1 MAVKITLEQRRSR
14 HAWTAVQAVK
24 GSRGKIDAGD
34 YLREAKRLS
43 VRIMTSGLGHAIA
56 FLNAKGT
63 AASNDA
69 RNQLTGDI
77 ARWLLKERGLG
88 RGESPFTGATLIHEI
103 VSRDA
108 SFLRRT
114 TDEAL
119 SYLQWLT
126 RFAEAEFS
134 EEDGS
139 GDRQ

>member
-1 MAVKITLEQRRSR
+1 MEQRRSH

-34 YLREAKRLS
+34 YLRETKRLP
-43 VRIMTSGLGHAIA
+43 VRIMTSGFGHAIA
-56 FLNAKGT
+56 FLNAKGSE
-63 AASNDA
+63 ASNDA
-69 RNQLTGDI
+69 RSQLTGDI

-88 RGESPFTGATLIHEI
+88 GGESQPTGTTLIREI
-103 VSRDA
+103 VNGDA
-108 SFLRRT
+108 SFLRRA

-139 GDRQ
+139 GDGH

>member
-1 MAVKITLEQRRSR
+1 MAVKETLEQRRSR

-34 YLREAKRLS
+34 YLREAKRLP

-56 FLNAKGT
+56 FLNAKRNE
-63 AASNDA
+63 ASNDA

-88 RGESPFTGATLIHEI
+88 DGESTPTGTVLIHEI

-108 SFLRRT
+108 SFLRRA
-114 TDEAL
+114 TDEVL

-139 GDRQ
+139 GDRH